1 MKVTYE
7 GPDRSEFIRKPV
19 VVGLA
24 PLSVFHARQVW
35 EASLSVDLVIDALE
49 EVASAWLSG
58 CVDKDDIE
66 QERQHLEAKYH
77 RKIAVNDVERLTRS
91 GGIITRV
98 TWRLDD

>member
-7 GPDRSEFIRKPV
+7 GPDRSSLIRKPV

-24 PLSVFHARQVW
+24 PLSVFHARTVW

-98 TWRLDD
+98 TWRLDE